1 MMTKQEKE
9 DYKRLKAKENF
20 WAMFR
25 LALTFASIF
34 VYGIMR

>member
-1 MMTKQEKE
+1 MTTKQEKE

-25 LALTFASIF
+25 LALIIDALIL
-34 VYGIMR
+34 YGIMR

>member
-25 LALTFASIF
+25 LVLIIDSLII
-34 VYGIMR
+34 YGIIR